1 LDILAFVLLSAHYL
15 YRAAIQVDCFLPL
28 QYNRSTQETKD
39 KTNQELEALINF
51 LLEFQEKMKNI
62 PTIEE
67 TKEISFAVEKL
78 ITLVK
83 VADSDPFL
91 SRSLGLSSQ
100 TPGGQ
105 PKRQSLTDAE
115 RSKAKQIA
123 AQIKEL
129 SPQELHKKLEDKN
142 AYKVILLKQIANELG
157 AKVDSKATRESIIE
171 KISKKTS
178 NIRGYDYLRNRENE
192 GN

>member
-1 LDILAFVLLSAHYL
+1 MSDSKKITGKKIEIFLGKLSDL
-15 YRAAIQVDCFLPL
+15 VESLP
-28 QYNRSTQETKD
+28 TQEAKD
-39 KTNQELEALINF
+39 KTNKELEALINF
-51 LLEFQEKMKNI
+51 LLEFQERMKNV

-67 TKEISFAVEKL
+67 SEKILSTIEKL

-100 TPGGQ
+100 KLGGQ
-105 PKRQSLTDAE
+105 LKRRSLTDAE

-123 AQIKEL
+123 VQLKEL
-129 SPQELHKKLEDKN
+129 SPQELNKKLEGKN

-157 AKVDSKATRESIIE
+157 IKVDSKATRISIIE
-171 KISKKTS
+171 KISKKIS
-178 NIRGYDYLRNRENE
+178 NIRGYDYLRTRENE
-192 GN
+192 RK